1 MVACT
6 RVRSTSNV
14 TIGIQPEDGQRIL
27 REFPP
32 DTTLAQALME
42 IHPNS
47 DLERAV
53 LIYMHREVCVY
64 TMSYFNLYP
73 LKLFSLLDDL
83 DGDK

>member
-6 RVRSTSNV
+6 RVRPTSNV

-42 IHPNS
+42 MYPNS

-64 TMSYFNLYP
+64 IPSV
-73 LKLFSLLDDL
+73 LF
-83 DGDK
+83 